1 MTTHYTPDHEYIKME
16 SADVGVVGITHF
28 AQDKL
33 GDLVYAE
40 LPEVGAKVAAGKDV
54 CVIESV
60 KAAAEV
66 KAPVDGE
73 VLEINQAV
81 ADDPTL
87 VNSDPEGAGWFFKM
101 RVADKTKLAAL
112 MEKAAYDKTIG

>member
-1 MTTHYTPDHEYIKME
+1 MTTYYTQDHEYIKME
-16 SADVGVVGITHF
+16 SADIGIVGITHF

-40 LPEVGAKVAAGKDV
+40 LPSIGTQITAGKDV

-66 KAPVDGE
+66 KAPLDGE
-73 VLEINQAV
+73 ILEVNQAV

-87 VNSDPEGAGWFFKM
+87 VNSDPEGAGWFFKLKI
-101 RVADKTKLAAL
+101 ADTSKLAA
-112 MEKAAYDKTIG
+112 MMDKAAYEKYAE

>member
-1 MTTHYTPDHEYIKME
+1 MTTHYTEDHEYIKME

-40 LPEVGAKVAAGKDV
+40 LPKVGTKLSKGADA
-54 CVIESV
+54 CVVESV

-66 KAPVDGE
+66 KTPADGE
-73 VLEINQAV
+73 VIEVNQAV

-87 VNSDPEGAGWFFKM
+87 VNSDPEGKGWFFKLK
-101 RVADKTKLAAL
+101 VSNPASLASL
-112 MEKAAYDKTIG
+112 MDKAAYDKLVA

>member
-1 MTTHYTPDHEYIKME
+1 MTTYYTADHEYIKME
-16 SADVGVVGITHF
+16 SADVGIVGITHF

-40 LPEVGAKVAAGKDV
+40 LPDVGAKVTAGKDV

-73 VLEINQAV
+73 VLAVNQAV

-87 VNSDPEGAGWFFKM
+87 VNSDPEGAGWFFKV
-101 RVADKTKLAAL
+101 RVTDPSKLTTL
-112 MEKAAYDKTIG
+112 MDKAAYENSIG

>member
-1 MTTHYTPDHEYIKME
+1 MTTYFTPDHEYIKME
-16 SADVGVVGITHF
+16 SADVGIVGITHF

-33 GDLVYAE
+33 GDLVFAE
-40 LPEVGAKVAAGKDV
+40 LPSVGAKVVAGKDV

-73 VLEINQAV
+73 VIEINQAV

-87 VNSDPEGAGWFFKM
+87 VNSDPEGKGWFFKM
-101 RVADKTKLAAL
+101 RVTDAGKLAGL
-112 MEKAAYDKTIG
+112 MSQAAYDKSIG

>member
-1 MTTHYTPDHEYIKME
+1 MTTYYTADHEYIRME
-16 SADVGVVGITHF
+16 SADVGIVGITHF

-40 LPEVGAKVAAGKDV
+40 LPDVGAKVTSGKDV

-73 VLEINQAV
+73 VLAVNQAV

-87 VNSDPEGAGWFFKM
+87 VNSDPEGAGWFFKV
-101 RVADKTKLAAL
+101 RVTDPSKLKTL
-112 MEKAAYDKTIG
+112 MDKAAYENSIG

>member
-1 MTTHYTPDHEYIKME
+1 MTTYFTADHEYIKME
-16 SADVGVVGITHF
+16 SADVGIVGITHF

-40 LPEVGAKVAAGKDV
+40 LPEVGAKVSAGKDV

-66 KAPVDGE
+66 KSPVEGE
-73 VLEINQAV
+73 VVAVNQAV

-87 VNSDPEGAGWFFKM
+87 VNSDPEGAGWFFKI
-101 RVADKTKLAAL
+101 RVTDAAKLAGL
-112 MEKAAYDKTIG
+112 MDKATYDKSIG

>member
-1 MTTHYTPDHEYIKME
+1 MTTYYTQDHEYIKME
-16 SADVGVVGITHF
+16 SADVGIVGITHF

-40 LPEVGAKVAAGKDV
+40 LPSVGTKVSTGKDV

-73 VLEINQAV
+73 VLAVNQAV

-87 VNSDPEGAGWFFKM
+87 VNSEPEGNGWFFKM
-101 RVADKTKLAAL
+101 KISDPSKLAGL
-112 MEKAAYDKTIG
+112 MDKAAYDEYAA